1 MAKMT
6 LEKFMRQGNN
16 GVLSKDYDTDVQGA
30 DVQASVND
38 PSFLEYLRSKAAGNL
53 ESSLGGAMRFAGQ
66 IADTIAPNSDG
77 SDGFL
82 ANNGKYLENLGR
94 ENLEMYKPQT
104 QGYEDMDLVDRLR
117 YGTIRD
123 IAGDVAE
130 GVGSSLPALLTAL
143 VPGGLV
149 TRGALAV
156 GSKLPMAA
164 KIGTELANLATKYPK
179 AFEMAQKAGSTL
191 DNFSTRYG
199 VLNGAFEAMGDAGS
213 NIDEFKKQGMS
224 NDEVTK
230 NMVGLAFNEMPYLMA
245 TSKLQGKLFEGTGGL
260 GPWKNSASIAK
271 RGAANLAGVG
281 AEMGAE
287 GYTEEAQNQLADKW
301 VTGEDR
307 GMTETSAWLYN
318 MLTGNNITG
327 PNQADDVAFAKG
339 ALGGLMGVP
348 GGVYGTVKQ
357 PRDMNE
363 PILPPEQSQDNT
375 QPANNV
381 DAQDNTAQ
389 DNIQTQDNTQ
399 PAEAPEA
406 PEAPQ
411 NTFTD
416 WQIPTERLFDWDRN
430 MENDTLSGLTESKL
444 RLLDDMYYNKFGS
457 HLYVTSMTREGNG
470 NSWHNSKQ
478 AFDVATDELENNAE
492 SRRWIEEASKQIGL
506 HPYDE
511 YENRSADWSGGHMH
525 FSDHGEDLPAYGGQ
539 QDVQHYEAPDSYD
552 FTGSYSGDDEIDAY
566 INKYAEKYDVDPALV
581 AGVMNVESTFNRD
594 VGESSAGAIGL
605 MQLTPGTA
613 SSLGVDPYD
622 MEQNIE
628 GGVKELRR
636 LLDKYNGD
644 MELTLAAYNAGE
656 GRVQQY
662 NGVPPFAETQK
673 YIPKVMEYFNKHS
686 KGKGKHG
693 NKPANTPQANS
704 SIDLGD
710 GYEDISAELNN
721 AVDMSGYDRI
731 ISELLNANPA
741 SSDIATAIDNASND
755 SIFNAAN
762 QVVNEASNSQQETLA
777 NTVDEMYEAGDV
789 DGLKDFFKRMAPAIT
804 RNNQPSN
811 QTDNQT
817 DNQTNDQPIPRFPTN
832 RNRMNFKDFKFDWE
846 MRNTANNIMNGEEG
860 ENTAS
865 RPDVQADNIPSDNIQ
880 PSNLPPI
887 ASRDNQQD
895 NTNPNQPAIPHT
907 PENNVISAGEKAI
920 QLMNIADRLGVNY
933 DKTKLLNLL
942 RYARTSQDMQA
953 INNFSDYL
961 TREISKNGIDISSL
975 LNPSV
980 TLSEPNSVIDNE
992 QGETPNIQPNISQSE
1007 LPNNIPTNPPA
1018 NLPSTQQET
1027 TQQENTPATNAPA
1040 NNVNDTANDTND
1052 TNNTEPQLTPEQQEL
1067 ENLRVEG
1074 RANLDTAKNLGLPLD
1089 FNKIEKALNGNNK
1102 NNIKGANNVLKKY
1115 IHKNIEKTEFW
1126 NSLNDTE
1133 KDFMRDLDWFDDYGI
1148 AFNDVVDSLK
1158 KDNENLV
1165 GGIVKYMRDRMAQKG
1180 NEYGANVFAER
1191 ELSDM
1196 GYTAQEAGNMAY
1208 ERNYS
1213 NNDEWYLNLP
1223 SDIKTACQYLVKNG
1237 QRQEKEIPAGTST
1250 KTANAI
1256 TRNNQK
1262 VNEYF
1267 ADMAKSWLRDGGY
1280 RDNRS
1285 GQTYVVPEMS
1295 EMYKETEDAIN
1306 GLEIIREKAEKYEGF
1321 RIPEKDRD
1329 SSKQS
1334 EKPVLSPEE
1343 QDLNKYSA
1351 KIYAKEVG
1359 KEILKQDKKGKLD
1372 EEALDMAVYEQT
1384 RQQTDNVEYSV
1395 NQSTQKDNSDVITKM
1410 IDKLSAVLGKP
1421 NVKVLN
1427 ENDFIDMLDTLEKNK
1442 SRIQELR
1449 DGKNT
1454 AYGFA
1459 YGTKIYLNSDRIN
1472 ANTPAH
1478 EFGHIWAK
1486 VLQHENPDLWDR
1498 ASDII
1503 QSDERGRQIWNE
1515 VANDKEYS
1523 NLKPDS
1529 DAFVSEVLARIIGAE
1544 NEKVVNGMKNANA
1557 KNNISFG
1564 IKLKKFLNDMIKTVC
1579 DAFGIKGDNVN
1590 NVTYDEFINA
1600 PIKAIWD
1607 KQSAKEFR
1615 QHLKNYRKA
1624 NGKTNRKQSPKKSE
1638 MSAEDKEYMSLVE
1651 AYQNGDENAL
1661 DGLREMVKNAA
1672 EKAGFTNAI
1681 PEQTPAYKT
1690 RVKPAPKKTVKV
1702 YKVFTLADD
1711 GSPTALFIGGTEKLP
1726 QGVWLDAISAYHFTA
1741 PNGLNYVPSTQ
1752 NPYTKGGKTGVSVEI
1767 PNETVKQELI
1777 ERGFLPANSKAT
1789 KITALAY
1796 RPGWH
1801 AGTMPF
1807 FPQGGMKP
1815 PKGVKTNY
1823 ENIHRYNQVVFECEL
1838 AADKDYTSEAE
1849 AQPKARKKDGSLNS
1863 KKADL
1868 QYMPEDGFYYYA
1880 TNPMTH
1886 GHPELGMWAI
1896 SGSLKINRA
1905 LSQEECDRIL
1915 KENNLAPQEWEG
1927 GEMSLE
1933 KLGYTGEQNDAARKT
1948 LAPITYDS
1956 DGNVIPISQRFNPD
1970 KEGVEYSIEENKDE
1984 NSIDNYEGKDNN
1996 NNIEFD
2002 GDTTISQ
2009 RVFDTYLNDELK
2021 KVVREQV
2028 SKEIEEN
2035 IDNFEKLLDPVEMD
2049 RSFAKLPSI
2058 NRMRTWFN
2066 TNSVQKNPNYKD
2078 RLAAKYEYAR
2088 RCFLND
2094 KRITNGLIRQADNG
2108 NQQGGVFGTPTPSVS
2123 GYDNGGTGQITQGV
2137 KPSVIPTQGEYKNIK
2152 LHFDKLIEDMQK
2164 KMETEN
2170 NQVRHSADMQG
2181 ASFNAELDELPKIPR
2196 NKQTVTEKLLSDF
2209 CDKFGIKLNIV
2220 DNKHDIG
2227 NRGLFI
2233 ANKQIFL
2240 NRSANVPLRNIFWH
2254 EFTHWLK
2261 VENPSAYSAMENA
2274 VRDTI
2279 TPTRI
2284 KRYRNEVAGGQFL
2297 SDEDVIEEMIADGVA
2312 KSNMRKQ
2319 LMQAVID
2326 SNPSRAKRILGNL
2339 WNMFYNLQDMFRTAL
2354 NKSPNT
2360 ALPQGLNGAEMKKL
2374 EGEIKRAMGQLL
2386 DKNGKPVFNNQNI
2399 NDYVQKQSASDNS
2412 KPLAPNGKPSN
2423 LTKSQ
2428 WQEVRTPAFKKWFGD
2443 WENDPA
2449 NASKIVDENGEPLV
2463 VYHGSESEFDTFD
2476 TDGFRKTKGTGSWFT
2491 SNKDVAKT
2499 YSANKEPYGVFL
2511 NIRNP
2516 FEADLNNADNRE
2528 INVSYI
2534 RDNET
2539 DTVVKRNYNSDEDL
2553 NDYVENELNDPD
2565 YERYDVFDE
2574 VYDTDELIREIRKED
2589 NYDGAVLKNV
2599 FDAGEY
2605 YNDDLGYEHYISN
2618 DYVAFNPNQI
2628 KSATENNGEF
2638 STSDNNIKRSASN
2651 PNTNNNQSFI
2661 EKAKNLFN
2669 ALLPFDSVSKVP
2681 DINNKVLTRKLEML
2695 SGYRI
2700 KWGHMKGKKDDVIL
2714 NTMAKV
2720 ARCRRANDFHMLM
2733 KDKLANVILQN
2744 AGINPKDITDKLS
2757 EAMSMYVL
2765 ADMPDSSSAEYAN
2778 YKNEYQQIENLIS
2791 NNPDFAEKL
2800 NDVKDT
2806 FERWKDLTNSQQIS
2820 NNFIDV
2826 SEEDRK
2832 TIRNRKYMYDQ
2843 YVEELGPLERLV
2855 KDVEENSGS
2864 KLSTISNP
2872 LIAFRL
2878 FRGYYGKAIAM
2889 TEGHGQ
2895 GAVDGLQA
2903 NFPRVDF
2910 TDFKTIHDILEEA
2923 GVTRTKESIDDFGM
2937 YLVAKHYLDIHARTE
2952 AADKLLKPLETMEA
2966 NLKSAKEQLESM
2978 KVDKATYDAM
2988 TPAEKQNHHNKLK
3001 PINDNIEKLKKD
3013 IADYKNQNAEKL
3025 ATTHKYDYPANFSKE
3040 KCEEIIRKVEGPN
3053 GKPKYVQAQKDIVRY
3068 SEALTAILHDSG
3080 MIDDK
3085 RASELVTAF
3094 PNYVPL
3100 HRAFHNL
3107 EEDDDFADSQKH
3119 MKGSS
3124 ADIINP
3130 LDTLIHNTYEIVK
3143 AAEKNKAKKKLAKMA
3158 MTSGVGDLI
3167 EVVDQANGKNTIPF
3181 MDGGKRKW
3189 LETTPDVVKCINNM
3203 GSKEVS
3209 HFAKC
3214 IAMATGLSRLMF
3226 TSVNPA
3232 FSLANLARDTAD
3244 TALYSKA
3251 GYGNP
3256 LVQAKYIAKA
3266 AKHILKKDSIYYEW
3280 MASGASQAS
3289 AISNDRNYAQQ
3300 SRNKILR
3307 SWNKATPKEFMT
3319 KLLETTQSL
3328 AEVSEGLNRIAVYE
3342 RNKDAVARM
3351 AAESGEKLNQSA
3363 AIIEAAFESR
3373 DTMDFARGGA
3383 SSREWNKIVPFSNAA
3398 LQGLDKM
3405 RRSYQRNP
3413 KEFISRVLVQS
3424 VLPSIGFFGLSMAL
3438 GGDDDKDWWNELPD
3452 WQKETYHVMKI
3463 GDTILRIPKGQ
3474 DLATKYASHLTTQ
3487 LLQWGF
3493 NDGDFKGSPYWKM
3506 AVNALPSLFPLA
3518 AKTAL
3523 EVSMGK
3529 SFFYDRDIVPK
3540 SQQRLPGYL
3549 QYGPKTTE
3557 VSKTISKLLSDLGIG
3572 DFSARTMDYA
3582 VQGVFGSPG
3591 IFVLDTI
3598 DFFGSSIFGKGF
3610 AHEWDKLDLSKEN
3623 TPPLSRFFT
3632 SPNKASNSVNEFY
3645 DEWNEQQRRY
3655 NEWKETKV
3663 KPPQLDMAKYN
3674 RLKAI
3679 NKQITNLNK
3688 REREIMMS
3696 DKYDAVM
3703 KNELLTG
3710 ISKKRKEFAKK
3721 GLQK

>member
-1 MAKMT
+1 MVEAIMAKMT

-16 GVLSKDYDTDVQGA
+16 GVLSKDYNTDVQGA
-30 DVQASVND
+30 DVQSPVND
-38 PSFLEYLRSKAAGNL
+38 PGFLEYLRSKAAGNF
-53 ESSLGGAMRFAGQ
+53 EASLGGAMRFAGQ
-66 IADTIAPNSDG
+66 IADTVAPNADS

-130 GVGSSLPALLTAL
+130 GVGSSLPTLLTAL

-149 TRGALAV
+149 ARGALAA

-245 TSKLQGKLFEGTGGL
+245 ASKLQGKLFEGTGGL
-260 GPWKNSASIAK
+260 GPWKNSASMAK
-271 RGAANLAGVG
+271 RGVANLAGVG

-287 GYTEEAQNQLADKW
+287 GYTELAQNQLADKW

-339 ALGGLMGVP
+339 ALGGLIGVP
-348 GGVYGTVKQ
+348 GGIYGTVRQ

-375 QPANNV
+375 QPADDVPNNTPVNAPPNEPPPVQDDIASRLEEGFQDWEGKRMPNGGNGCV
-381 DAQDNTAQ
+381 DAVVRIGSHYNDWLAGQYNDGVSYAPTLLQNALNDGIEVIDFDPAQ
-389 DNIQTQDNTQ
+389 LEVGDVIVYDKPNDRYDPNVPDSGNNHVMLWDGKNRVGNSTSREQVYRDEGYNI
-399 PAEAPEA
+399 
-406 PEAPQ
+406 
-411 NTFTD
+411 
-416 WQIPTERLFDWDRN
+416 
-430 MENDTLSGLTESKL
+430 SGLIPARIIKT
-444 RLLDDMYYNKFGS
+444 
-457 HLYVTSMTREGNG
+457 GNG
-470 NSWHNSKQ
+470 Q
-478 AFDVATDELENNAE
+478 APL
-492 SRRWIEEASKQIGL
+492 
-506 HPYDE
+506 
-511 YENRSADWSGGHMH
+511 
-525 FSDHGEDLPAYGGQ
+525 
-539 QDVQHYEAPDSYD
+539 DSYD

-605 MQLTPGTA
+605 MQLMPATA

-693 NKPANTPQANS
+693 NKPANNPQITSDIN
-704 SIDLGD
+704 LGD

-721 AVDMSGYDRI
+721 AANMSGYDKI
-731 ISELLNANPA
+731 ISDLLNSNPA

-762 QVVNEASNSQQETLA
+762 QVVNEASNAQQDTLA
-777 NTVDEMYEAGDV
+777 NTVDEMYENGDAE
-789 DGLKDFFKRMAPAIT
+789 GLRDFFKRMAPAIT
-804 RNNQPSN
+804 ARNNQPST
-811 QTDNQT
+811 QTDTQQ
-817 DNQTNDQPIPRFPTN
+817 DNQPIPRFPTN
-832 RNRMNFKDFKFDWE
+832 RNRMNFKDFKVDWE
-846 MRNTANNIMNGEEG
+846 TRNTANNSTNNNQSSDIQ
-860 ENTAS
+860 S
-865 RPDVQADNIPSDNIQ
+865 DSIQPDNNQTDNIQ

-887 ASRDNQQD
+887 APQDNQQD
-895 NTNPNQPAIPHT
+895 NTNPNQPAIPQT
-907 PENNVISAGEKAI
+907 PEDNVISAGEKAI

-980 TLSEPNSVIDNE
+980 TLSEPNNVIDNE
-992 QGETPNIQPNISQSE
+992 QGEPPNIQPNIPQGE

-1052 TNNTEPQLTPEQQEL
+1052 TNNAEPQLTPEQQEL
-1067 ENLRVEG
+1067 ENLRTEG
-1074 RANLDTAKNLGLPLD
+1074 RANLENAKNLGLPLD

-1102 NNIKGANNVLKKY
+1102 NNIKGVNNVLKKY

-1133 KDFMRDLDWFDDYGI
+1133 KDFMRDLDWFDDYGV

-1165 GGIVKYMRDRMAQKG
+1165 SGIVKYMRDRMAQKG

-1223 SDIKTACQYLVKNG
+1223 ADIKTACQYLVKNG
-1237 QRQEKEIPAGTST
+1237 QRQEKEIPAGTNSQT
-1250 KTANAI
+1250 VKAI
-1256 TRNNQK
+1256 DRNNRK

-1267 ADMAKSWLRDGGY
+1267 SDMAKSWLRDGGY

-1343 QDLNKYSA
+1343 QALNKYSA

-1384 RQQTDNVEYSV
+1384 RQQEDNVS
-1395 NQSTQKDNSDVITKM
+1395 DN
-1410 IDKLSAVLGKP
+1410 
-1421 NVKVLN
+1421 
-1427 ENDFIDMLDTLEKNK
+1427 
-1442 SRIQELR
+1442 
-1449 DGKNT
+1449 
-1454 AYGFA
+1454 
-1459 YGTKIYLNSDRIN
+1459 
-1472 ANTPAH
+1472 
-1478 EFGHIWAK
+1478 
-1486 VLQHENPDLWDR
+1486 
-1498 ASDII
+1498 
-1503 QSDERGRQIWNE
+1503 
-1515 VANDKEYS
+1515 
-1523 NLKPDS
+1523 
-1529 DAFVSEVLARIIGAE
+1529 VSEPQQE
-1544 NEKVVNGMKNANA
+1544 DTNNNE
-1557 KNNISFG
+1557 
-1564 IKLKKFLNDMIKTVC
+1564 
-1579 DAFGIKGDNVN
+1579 
-1590 NVTYDEFINA
+1590 
-1600 PIKAIWD
+1600 P
-1607 KQSAKEFR
+1607 
-1615 QHLKNYRKA
+1615 
-1624 NGKTNRKQSPKKSE
+1624 
-1638 MSAEDKEYMSLVE
+1638 
-1651 AYQNGDENAL
+1651 
-1661 DGLREMVKNAA
+1661 
-1672 EKAGFTNAI
+1672 
-1681 PEQTPAYKT
+1681 
-1690 RVKPAPKKTVKV
+1690 PAP
-1702 YKVFTLADD
+1702 
-1711 GSPTALFIGGTEKLP
+1711 
-1726 QGVWLDAISAYHFTA
+1726 
-1741 PNGLNYVPSTQ
+1741 
-1752 NPYTKGGKTGVSVEI
+1752 
-1767 PNETVKQELI
+1767 
-1777 ERGFLPANSKAT
+1777 
-1789 KITALAY
+1789 
-1796 RPGWH
+1796 
-1801 AGTMPF
+1801 
-1807 FPQGGMKP
+1807 
-1815 PKGVKTNY
+1815 
-1823 ENIHRYNQVVFECEL
+1823 
-1838 AADKDYTSEAE
+1838 
-1849 AQPKARKKDGSLNS
+1849 ARKRSASRNVAL
-1863 KKADL
+1863 
-1868 QYMPEDGFYYYA
+1868 EA
-1880 TNPMTH
+1880 TN
-1886 GHPELGMWAI
+1886 
-1896 SGSLKINRA
+1896 K
-1905 LSQEECDRIL
+1905 
-1915 KENNLAPQEWEG
+1915 KE
-1927 GEMSLE
+1927 
-1933 KLGYTGEQNDAARKT
+1933 
-1948 LAPITYDS
+1948 
-1956 DGNVIPISQRFNPD
+1956 
-1970 KEGVEYSIEENKDE
+1970 DE
-1984 NSIDNYEGKDNN
+1984 NSIDNYEEKDNN

-2108 NQQGGVFGTPTPSVS
+2108 NQQGGVFGTPTQSVS

-2220 DNKHDIG
+2220 DNKTDIG

-2233 ANKQIFL
+2233 ADGQIFL

-2374 EGEIKRAMGQLL
+2374 EGEIKRAMGQLV

-2399 NDYVQKQSASDNS
+2399 NDYVQKQSASDNN

-2428 WQEVRTPAFKKWFGD
+2428 WQEVRTPAFKRWFGD

-2463 VYHGSESEFDTFD
+2463 VYHGTA
-2476 TDGFRKTKGTGSWFT
+2476 TDNLEVFNARKAQDKTGRMMALGLGKGKF
-2491 SNKDVAKT
+2491 
-2499 YSANKEPYGVFL
+2499 YF
-2511 NIRNP
+2511 I
-2516 FEADLNNADNRE
+2516 
-2528 INVSYI
+2528 
-2534 RDNET
+2534 DNE
-2539 DTVVKRNYNSDEDL
+2539 
-2553 NDYVENELNDPD
+2553 
-2565 YERYDVFDE
+2565 F
-2574 VYDTDELIREIRKED
+2574 
-2589 NYDGAVLKNV
+2589 GA
-2599 FDAGEY
+2599 
-2605 YNDDLGYEHYISN
+2605 
-2618 DYVAFNPNQI
+2618 
-2628 KSATENNGEF
+2628 
-2638 STSDNNIKRSASN
+2638 
-2651 PNTNNNQSFI
+2651 
-2661 EKAKNLFN
+2661 
-2669 ALLPFDSVSKVP
+2669 
-2681 DINNKVLTRKLEML
+2681 
-2695 SGYRI
+2695 
-2700 KWGHMKGKKDDVIL
+2700 
-2714 NTMAKV
+2714 
-2720 ARCRRANDFHMLM
+2720 
-2733 KDKLANVILQN
+2733 
-2744 AGINPKDITDKLS
+2744 
-2757 EAMSMYVL
+2757 
-2765 ADMPDSSSAEYAN
+2765 
-2778 YKNEYQQIENLIS
+2778 
-2791 NNPDFAEKL
+2791 
-2800 NDVKDT
+2800 
-2806 FERWKDLTNSQQIS
+2806 
-2820 NNFIDV
+2820 
-2826 SEEDRK
+2826 
-2832 TIRNRKYMYDQ
+2832 
-2843 YVEELGPLERLV
+2843 
-2855 KDVEENSGS
+2855 
-2864 KLSTISNP
+2864 
-2872 LIAFRL
+2872 
-2878 FRGYYGKAIAM
+2878 
-2889 TEGHGQ
+2889 
-2895 GAVDGLQA
+2895 
-2903 NFPRVDF
+2903 
-2910 TDFKTIHDILEEA
+2910 
-2923 GVTRTKESIDDFGM
+2923 
-2937 YLVAKHYLDIHARTE
+2937 
-2952 AADKLLKPLETMEA
+2952 
-2966 NLKSAKEQLESM
+2966 
-2978 KVDKATYDAM
+2978 
-2988 TPAEKQNHHNKLK
+2988 
-3001 PINDNIEKLKKD
+3001 
-3013 IADYKNQNAEKL
+3013 
-3025 ATTHKYDYPANFSKE
+3025 
-3040 KCEEIIRKVEGPN
+3040 
-3053 GKPKYVQAQKDIVRY
+3053 
-3068 SEALTAILHDSG
+3068 
-3080 MIDDK
+3080 
-3085 RASELVTAF
+3085 
-3094 PNYVPL
+3094 
-3100 HRAFHNL
+3100 
-3107 EEDDDFADSQKH
+3107 
-3119 MKGSS
+3119 
-3124 ADIINP
+3124 
-3130 LDTLIHNTYEIVK
+3130 
-3143 AAEKNKAKKKLAKMA
+3143 
-3158 MTSGVGDLI
+3158 
-3167 EVVDQANGKNTIPF
+3167 
-3181 MDGGKRKW
+3181 
-3189 LETTPDVVKCINNM
+3189 
-3203 GSKEVS
+3203 
-3209 HFAKC
+3209 
-3214 IAMATGLSRLMF
+3214 
-3226 TSVNPA
+3226 
-3232 FSLANLARDTAD
+3232 
-3244 TALYSKA
+3244 
-3251 GYGNP
+3251 
-3256 LVQAKYIAKA
+3256 
-3266 AKHILKKDSIYYEW
+3266 
-3280 MASGASQAS
+3280 
-3289 AISNDRNYAQQ
+3289 
-3300 SRNKILR
+3300 
-3307 SWNKATPKEFMT
+3307 
-3319 KLLETTQSL
+3319 
-3328 AEVSEGLNRIAVYE
+3328 
-3342 RNKDAVARM
+3342 
-3351 AAESGEKLNQSA
+3351 QSA
-3363 AIIEAAFESR
+3363 A
-3373 DTMDFARGGA
+3373 
-3383 SSREWNKIVPFSNAA
+3383 N
-3398 LQGLDKM
+3398 
-3405 RRSYQRNP
+3405 
-3413 KEFISRVLVQS
+3413 
-3424 VLPSIGFFGLSMAL
+3424 
-3438 GGDDDKDWWNELPD
+3438 
-3452 WQKETYHVMKI
+3452 
-3463 GDTILRIPKGQ
+3463 
-3474 DLATKYASHLTTQ
+3474 
-3487 LLQWGF
+3487 
-3493 NDGDFKGSPYWKM
+3493 
-3506 AVNALPSLFPLA
+3506 
-3518 AKTAL
+3518 
-3523 EVSMGK
+3523 
-3529 SFFYDRDIVPK
+3529 
-3540 SQQRLPGYL
+3540 
-3549 QYGPKTTE
+3549 
-3557 VSKTISKLLSDLGIG
+3557 
-3572 DFSARTMDYA
+3572 SARDRR
-3582 VQGVFGSPG
+3582 QGKNPQ
-3591 IFVLDTI
+3591 VL
-3598 DFFGSSIFGKGF
+3598 
-3610 AHEWDKLDLSKEN
+3610 
-3623 TPPLSRFFT
+3623 
-3632 SPNKASNSVNEFY
+3632 SVYLN
-3645 DEWNEQQRRY
+3645 
-3655 NEWKETKV
+3655 V
-3663 KPPQLDMAKYN
+3663 KNPIL
-3674 RLKAI
+3674 
-3679 NKQITNLNK
+3679 
-3688 REREIMMS
+3688 
-3696 DKYDAVM
+3696 
-3703 KNELLTG
+3703 
-3710 ISKKRKEFAKK
+3710 
-3721 GLQK
+3721 

>member
-1 MAKMT
+1 
-6 LEKFMRQGNN
+6 
-16 GVLSKDYDTDVQGA
+16 
-30 DVQASVND
+30 
-38 PSFLEYLRSKAAGNL
+38 
-53 ESSLGGAMRFAGQ
+53 
-66 IADTIAPNSDG
+66 
-77 SDGFL
+77 
-82 ANNGKYLENLGR
+82 
-94 ENLEMYKPQT
+94 
-104 QGYEDMDLVDRLR
+104 
-117 YGTIRD
+117 
-123 IAGDVAE
+123 
-130 GVGSSLPALLTAL
+130 
-143 VPGGLV
+143 
-149 TRGALAV
+149 
-156 GSKLPMAA
+156 MAA
-164 KIGTELANLATKYPK
+164 
-179 AFEMAQKAGSTL
+179 
-191 DNFSTRYG
+191 
-199 VLNGAFEAMGDAGS
+199 
-213 NIDEFKKQGMS
+213 
-224 NDEVTK
+224 
-230 NMVGLAFNEMPYLMA
+230 
-245 TSKLQGKLFEGTGGL
+245 SKLQGKLFEGTGGL
-260 GPWKNSASIAK
+260 GPWKNSASMAK
-271 RGAANLAGVG
+271 RGVANLAGVG
-281 AEMGAE
+281 AELGAE
-287 GYTEEAQNQLADKW
+287 GYTELAQNQLADKW

-348 GGVYGTVKQ
+348 GGVYGTVRQ

-399 PAEAPEA
+399 PAEAPQT
-406 PEAPQ
+406 PETPQ

-416 WQIPTERLFDWDRN
+416 WQVPTERLFDWDRG
-430 MENDTLSGLTESKL
+430 MQNDTLSGLTETKL

-457 HLYVTSMTREGNG
+457 HLYVTSMTRNGNG
-470 NSWHNSKQ
+470 DSWHDSGQ
-478 AFDVATDELENNAE
+478 AFDVATNELANNADA
-492 SRRWIEEASKQIGL
+492 RRWIEEASKQIGL
-506 HPYDE
+506 TPLDE
-511 YENRSADWSGGHMH
+511 YEHPSANATGGHMH
-525 FSDHGEDLPAYGGQ
+525 FSDHGEDLSAYGGQ

-552 FTGSYSGDDEIDAY
+552 FTGSYAGDDEIDNL
-566 INKYAEKYDVDPALV
+566 INKYAQKYDVDPALI
-581 AGVMNVESTFNRD
+581 AGIMNAESSFNRN

-605 MQLTPGTA
+605 MQLTSDTA
-613 SSLGVDPYD
+613 SDLGVDPYD

-628 GGVKELRR
+628 GGVKEIKR
-636 LLDKYNGD
+636 LLDTYNGD
-644 MELTLAAYNAGE
+644 MELALAAYNAGE
-656 GRVQQY
+656 GNVNKY
-662 NGVPPFAETQK
+662 GGIPPFAETQN
-673 YIPKVMEYFNKHS
+673 YVPKVMDYFNQHS

-693 NKPANTPQANS
+693 NKPANNPQITSDIN
-704 SIDLGD
+704 LGD

-721 AVDMSGYDRI
+721 AANMSGYDKI
-731 ISELLNANPA
+731 ISDLLNSNPA

-762 QVVNEASNSQQETLA
+762 QVVNEASNAQQDTLA
-777 NTVDEMYEAGDV
+777 NTVDEMYENGDAE
-789 DGLKDFFKRMAPAIT
+789 GLRDFFKRMAPAIT
-804 RNNQPSN
+804 ARNNQPST
-811 QTDNQT
+811 QTDTQQ
-817 DNQTNDQPIPRFPTN
+817 DNQPIPRFPTN
-832 RNRMNFKDFKFDWE
+832 RNRMNFKDFKVDWE
-846 MRNTANNIMNGEEG
+846 MRNIANNIMNGEEG

-865 RPDVQADNIPSDNIQ
+865 RPDVQSDNIPSDNIQ

-895 NTNPNQPAIPHT
+895 NTNPNQPAIPQT

-980 TLSEPNSVIDNE
+980 TLSEPNNVIDNE

-1052 TNNTEPQLTPEQQEL
+1052 TNNDTNAEPQLTPEQQEL
-1067 ENLRVEG
+1067 ENLRAEG

-1165 GGIVKYMRDRMAQKG
+1165 SGIVKYMRDRMAQKG
-1180 NEYGANVFAER
+1180 NEYGANVFAQR

-1196 GYTAQEAGNMAY
+1196 GYTAQEAGNMSY

-1213 NNDEWYLNLP
+1213 NNDEWFLNLP

-1256 TRNNQK
+1256 IRNNQK

-1343 QDLNKYSA
+1343 QALNKYSA

-1395 NQSTQKDNSDVITKM
+1395 NQNAPKDNSDVITKM

-1427 ENDFIDMLDTLEKNK
+1427 ENDFINMLDTLEKNK

-1449 DGKNT
+1449 DGKNI

-1984 NSIDNYEGKDNN
+1984 NSIDNYEEKDNN

-2108 NQQGGVFGTPTPSVS
+2108 NQQGGVFGTPTQSVS

-2399 NDYVQKQSASDNS
+2399 NDYIQKQSASDNN

-2449 NASKIVDENGEPLV
+2449 NASKVVDENGEPLV

-2574 VYDTDELIREIRKED
+2574 VYDTDELIREVRKED

-2720 ARCRRANDFHMLM
+2720 ARCRRANDFRMLM

-2744 AGINPKDITDKLS
+2744 AGIDPKDITDKLS

-2778 YKNEYQQIENLIS
+2778 YKNEYQKIENLIS
-2791 NNPDFAEKL
+2791 NNPEFAEKL

-2864 KLSTISNP
+2864 RLSVISNP

-2923 GVTRTKESIDDFGM
+2923 GVNRTKESIDDFGM

-2966 NLKSAKEQLESM
+2966 DLKSAKEQLESM

-2988 TPAEKQNHHNKLK
+2988 NPADKKNHHNKLK

-3025 ATTHKYDYPANFSKE
+3025 ATAHKYDYPANFSKE

-3130 LDTLIHNTYEIVK
+3130 LDTLIHNTYEIIK

-3232 FSLANLARDTAD
+3232 FSLANFARDTAD

-3289 AISNDRNYAQQ
+3289 AISNDRSYAQQ

-3413 KEFISRVLVQS
+3413 KEFISRVLTQA
-3424 VLPSIGFFGLSMAL
+3424 VLPSVGFFGLSMAL

-3463 GDTILRIPKGQ
+3463 GDNIIRIPKGQ

-3487 LLQWGF
+3487 LLQWGL
-3493 NDGDFKGSPYWKM
+3493 NNGDFKGTPYWKM

-3655 NEWKETKV
+3655 NEFKETKV

-3710 ISKKRKEFAKK
+3710 IAKKRKEFAKK

>member
-38 PSFLEYLRSKAAGNL
+38 PSFLEYLRSKAAGNF

-66 IADTIAPNSDG
+66 IADTVAPNADG

-123 IAGDVAE
+123 IGGDIAE
-130 GVGSSLPALLTAL
+130 GFGSSLLPMLTAL

-149 TRGALAV
+149 TRGALTV

-164 KIGTELANLATKYPK
+164 EIGTGLANLATKYPK
-179 AFEMAQKAGSTL
+179 AFEMAQKAGSKL

-199 VLNGAFEAMGDAGS
+199 VQGGAFEAIGDAGS
-213 NIDEFKKQGMS
+213 NIDDFKAQGMS

-230 NMVGLAFNEMPYLMA
+230 NMVGLAMNEMPYLA
-245 TSKLQGKLFEGTGGL
+245 GAKYLQGRLFEGKGGL
-260 GPWKNSASIAK
+260 GPWKNSASMAK
-271 RGAANLAGVG
+271 RGVANLAGVG

-301 VTGEDR
+301 TTGEDR
-307 GMTETSAWLYN
+307 GMTDTSAWLYN

-339 ALGGLMGVP
+339 ALGGLIGVP
-348 GGVYGTVKQ
+348 GGIYGT
-357 PRDMNE
+357 
-363 PILPPEQSQDNT
+363 
-375 QPANNV
+375 
-381 DAQDNTAQ
+381 
-389 DNIQTQDNTQ
+389 TQ
-399 PAEAPEA
+399 PAEAPQT
-406 PEAPQ
+406 PETPQ

-416 WQIPTERLFDWDRN
+416 WQVPTERLFDWDRN
-430 MENDTLSGLTESKL
+430 MQNDTLSGLTETKL

-457 HLYVTSMTREGNG
+457 HLYVTSMTRDGNG
-470 NSWHNSKQ
+470 DSWHDSGQ
-478 AFDVATDELENNAE
+478 AFDVVTDELANNADA
-492 SRRWIEEASKQIGL
+492 RRWIEEASKQIGL
-506 HPYDE
+506 TPLDE
-511 YENRSADWSGGHMH
+511 YEHPSANATGGHMH
-525 FSDHGEDLPAYGGQ
+525 FSDHGDDLSAYSGQ

-552 FTGSYSGDDEIDAY
+552 FTGSYAGDDEIDNL
-566 INKYAEKYDVDPALV
+566 INKYAQKYDVDPALI
-581 AGVMNVESTFNRD
+581 AGIMNAESSFNRN

-605 MQLTPGTA
+605 MQLTSDTA
-613 SSLGVDPYD
+613 SDLGVDPYD

-628 GGVKELRR
+628 GGVKEIKR
-636 LLDKYNGD
+636 LLDTYNGD
-644 MELTLAAYNAGE
+644 MELALAAYNAGE
-656 GRVQQY
+656 GNVNKY
-662 NGVPPFAETQK
+662 GGIPPFAETQN
-673 YIPKVMEYFNKHS
+673 YVPKVMDYFNQHS

-693 NKPANTPQANS
+693 NKPANNPQITSDIN
-704 SIDLGD
+704 LGD

-721 AVDMSGYDRI
+721 AANMSGYDKI
-731 ISELLNANPA
+731 ISDLLNSNPA

-762 QVVNEASNSQQETLA
+762 QVVNEASNAQQDTLA
-777 NTVDEMYEAGDV
+777 NTVDEMYENGDAE
-789 DGLKDFFKRMAPAIT
+789 GLRDFFKRMAPAIT
-804 RNNQPSN
+804 ARNNQPST
-811 QTDNQT
+811 QTDTQQ
-817 DNQTNDQPIPRFPTN
+817 DNQPIPRFPTN
-832 RNRMNFKDFKFDWE
+832 RNRMNFKDFKVDWE

-1052 TNNTEPQLTPEQQEL
+1052 TNNDTNAEPQLTPEQQEL
-1067 ENLRVEG
+1067 ENLRAEG

-1102 NNIKGANNVLKKY
+1102 NNIKGTNNVLKKY

-1165 GGIVKYMRDRMAQKG
+1165 GGIVKYMRDRMSQKG

-1223 SDIKTACQYLVKNG
+1223 ADIKTACQYLVKNG

-1256 TRNNQK
+1256 VRNNQK

-1267 ADMAKSWLRDGGY
+1267 TDMAKSWLRDGGY

-1343 QDLNKYSA
+1343 QALNKYSA

-1359 KEILKQDKKGKLD
+1359 KEILKQDKKDKLD

-1384 RQQTDNVEYSV
+1384 RQQNDNVEYSI
-1395 NQSTQKDNSDVITKM
+1395 NQSTQKDNSDVVDKM

-1427 ENDFIDMLDTLEKNK
+1427 ENDFINMLDTLEKNK

-1449 DGKNT
+1449 DGKNI

-1459 YGTKIYLNSDRIN
+1459 HGTKIYLNSDRIN

-1984 NSIDNYEGKDNN
+1984 NSIDSYEEKDNN

-2108 NQQGGVFGTPTPSVS
+2108 NQQGGVFGTPTQSVS

-2399 NDYVQKQSASDNS
+2399 NDYVQKQSASDNN

-2463 VYHGSESEFDTFD
+2463 VYHGTATDNLEVFNARKAQDKTGRMMALGLGKGKFYFIDNEFGAQSAANSARDRRQGKNPQVLSVYLNVKNPIYEDEYSKRFKDMTGKEIYNSYEAGYSMADRDKAIAKLDKQLLKEGYDGIIHESERKY
-2476 TDGFRKTKGTGSWFT
+2476 GFGQ
-2491 SNKDVAKT
+2491 
-2499 YSANKEPYGVFL
+2499 
-2511 NIRNP
+2511 I
-2516 FEADLNNADNRE
+2516 
-2528 INVSYI
+2528 
-2534 RDNET
+2534 
-2539 DTVVKRNYNSDEDL
+2539 
-2553 NDYVENELNDPD
+2553 
-2565 YERYDVFDE
+2565 
-2574 VYDTDELIREIRKED
+2574 
-2589 NYDGAVLKNV
+2589 AV
-2599 FDAGEY
+2599 
-2605 YNDDLGYEHYISN
+2605 
-2618 DYVAFNPNQI
+2618 FNPNQI

-2720 ARCRRANDFHMLM
+2720 ARCRRANDFRMLM

-2744 AGINPKDITDKLS
+2744 AGVDPKDITDKLS

-2778 YKNEYQQIENLIS
+2778 YKNEYQKIENLIS
-2791 NNPDFAEKL
+2791 NNPEFAEKL

-2864 KLSTISNP
+2864 KLSTTSNP

-2910 TDFKTIHDILEEA
+2910 TDFKTIHNILEEA

-2952 AADKLLKPLETMEA
+2952 AADRLLKPLEIMEA
-2966 NLKSAKEQLESM
+2966 DLKSAKEQLESM

-2988 TPAEKQNHHNKLK
+2988 TPAEKKNHHNKLK

-3025 ATTHKYDYPANFSKE
+3025 ATAHRYDYPENYSKE
-3040 KCEEIIRKVEGPN
+3040 KCEEIIKKVEGPN

-3130 LDTLIHNTYEIVK
+3130 LDTLIHNTYEIIK

-3189 LETTPDVVKCINNM
+3189 LETTPDVVKCINSM

-3214 IAMATGLSRLMF
+3214 IAMATALSRLMF

-3232 FSLANLARDTAD
+3232 FSLANFARDTAD

-3289 AISNDRNYAQQ
+3289 AISNDRSYAQQ

-3307 SWNKATPKEFMT
+3307 SWNKTTPKEFMT

-3413 KEFISRVLVQS
+3413 KEFISRVLTQA
-3424 VLPSIGFFGLSMAL
+3424 VLPSVGFFGLSMAL

-3463 GDTILRIPKGQ
+3463 GDNIIRIPKGQ

-3487 LLQWGF
+3487 LLQWGL
-3493 NDGDFKGSPYWKM
+3493 NNGDFKGTPYWKM

-3655 NEWKETKV
+3655 NEFKETKV

-3710 ISKKRKEFAKK
+3710 IAKKRKEFAKK

>member
-16 GVLSKDYDTDVQGA
+16 GVLSKDYDTDVHGA

-38 PSFLEYLRSKAAGNL
+38 PGFLEYLRSKAAGNF

-66 IADTIAPNSDG
+66 IADTVAPNSDG

-123 IAGDVAE
+123 IGGDIAE
-130 GVGSSLPALLTAL
+130 GFGSSLLPTLTAL

-156 GSKLPMAA
+156 ASKLPMAA

-245 TSKLQGKLFEGTGGL
+245 ASKLQGKLFEGTGGL
-260 GPWKNSASIAK
+260 GPWKNSASMAK

-281 AEMGAE
+281 AELGAE
-287 GYTEEAQNQLADKW
+287 GYTEEAQSQLADKW
-301 VTGEDR
+301 TTGEDR

-339 ALGGLMGVP
+339 ALGGLIGVP
-348 GGVYGTVKQ
+348 GGIYGTVRQ

-389 DNIQTQDNTQ
+389 DNTQ
-399 PAEAPEA
+399 PAEA

-416 WQIPTERLFDWDRN
+416 WQVPTERLFDWDRN
-430 MENDTLSGLTESKL
+430 MQNDTLSGLTESKL

-552 FTGSYSGDDEIDAY
+552 FTGSYAGDNEIDNL
-566 INKYAEKYDVDPALV
+566 INKYAEKYDIDPALI
-581 AGVMNVESTFNRD
+581 AGVMNAESSFNRN
-594 VGESSAGAIGL
+594 VGISSAGAIGL
-605 MQLTPGTA
+605 MQLTSGTA
-613 SSLGVDPYD
+613 SDLGVDPYD

-628 GGVKELRR
+628 GGVKEIKR
-636 LLDKYNGD
+636 LLDTYNGD
-644 MELTLAAYNAGE
+644 MELALAAYNAGE
-656 GRVQQY
+656 GNVNKY
-662 NGVPPFAETQK
+662 GGIPPFAETQN
-673 YIPKVMEYFNKHS
+673 YVPKVMDYFNQHS

-693 NKPANTPQANS
+693 NKPANNPQITSDIN
-704 SIDLGD
+704 LGD

-721 AVDMSGYDRI
+721 AANMSGYDKI
-731 ISELLNANPA
+731 ISDLLNSNPA

-762 QVVNEASNSQQETLA
+762 QVVNEASNAQQDTLA
-777 NTVDEMYEAGDV
+777 NTVDEMYENGDAE
-789 DGLKDFFKRMAPAIT
+789 GLRDFFKRMAPAIT
-804 RNNQPSN
+804 ARNNQPST
-811 QTDNQT
+811 QTDTQQ
-817 DNQTNDQPIPRFPTN
+817 DNQPIPRFPTN
-832 RNRMNFKDFKFDWE
+832 RNRMNFKDFKVDWE

-887 ASRDNQQD
+887 TPQE
-895 NTNPNQPAIPHT
+895 NTVPNQPIAPQT
-907 PENNVISAGEKAI
+907 PSANVINSGEKATK
-920 QLMNIADRLGVNY
+920 LMNLADSLGVNY
-933 DKTKLLNLL
+933 DKAKLLNLL
-942 RYARTSQDMQA
+942 MQARNSQDMQD
-953 INNFSDYL
+953 IDNFNDYL
-961 TREISKNGIDISSL
+961 ARELGKKGVDVDSI
-975 LNPSV
+975 LNAP
-980 TLSEPNSVIDNE
+980 T
-992 QGETPNIQPNISQSE
+992 NIQQTPQDMQA
-1007 LPNNIPTNPPA
+1007 PPQA
-1018 NLPSTQQET
+1018 EQPAPITIDTGMGDQQKIPSTQEVPT
-1027 TQQENTPATNAPA
+1027 
-1040 NNVNDTANDTND
+1040 DTANDTND

-1067 ENLRVEG
+1067 ENLRTEG
-1074 RANLDTAKNLGLPLD
+1074 RANLETAKNLGLPLD

-1133 KDFMRDLDWFDDYGI
+1133 KDFMRDLDWFDDYGV

-1165 GGIVKYMRDRMAQKG
+1165 GGIVKYMRDQMAQKG

-1196 GYTAQEAGNMAY
+1196 GYTAQEAGNMSY

-1213 NNDEWYLNLP
+1213 NNDEWFLNLP

-1267 ADMAKSWLRDGGY
+1267 TDMAKSWLRDGGY

-1334 EKPVLSPEE
+1334 EKPVFSQEE

-1372 EEALDMAVYEQT
+1372 GEALDMAVYEQT

-1395 NQSTQKDNSDVITKM
+1395 NQNAPKDNSDVITKM

-1984 NSIDNYEGKDNN
+1984 NSIDNSEEKDNN

-2002 GDTTISQ
+2002 GDTAIAQ
-2009 RVFDTYLNDELK
+2009 GVFDTYLSDGLK
-2021 KVVREQV
+2021 QVVREQV

-2035 IDNFEKLLDPVEMD
+2035 IHNFEELSDPVKMD
-2049 RSFAKLPSI
+2049 RAFAKLPSV
-2058 NRMRTWFN
+2058 NALRTRFHTNLVKSNPAYQDRMAVR
-2066 TNSVQKNPNYKD
+2066 
-2078 RLAAKYEYAR
+2078 YEYAR
-2088 RCFLND
+2088 RCFLYDERIPNGIVRRVNND
-2094 KRITNGLIRQADNG
+2094 QGQGSILETGTTGVPRG
-2108 NQQGGVFGTPTPSVS
+2108 NQERAGENSYGMGNT
-2123 GYDNGGTGQITQGV
+2123 
-2137 KPSVIPTQGEYKNIK
+2137 VIPTQGEYKSIK

-2233 ANKQIFL
+2233 ADGQIFL

-2374 EGEIKRAMGQLL
+2374 EGEIKRAMGQLV
-2386 DKNGKPVFNNQNI
+2386 DKNGKSVFNNQNI

-2412 KPLAPNGKPSN
+2412 KLLAPNGKPSN

-2463 VYHGSESEFDTFD
+2463 VYHGTATDNLEVFNARKAQDKTGRMMALGLGKGKFYFIDNEFGAQSAANSARDRRQGKNPQVLSVYLNIKNPIYEDEYSKRFKDMTGKEIYNSYEAGYSMADRDKAIAKLDKQLLKEGYDGIIHESERKY
-2476 TDGFRKTKGTGSWFT
+2476 GFGQ
-2491 SNKDVAKT
+2491 
-2499 YSANKEPYGVFL
+2499 
-2511 NIRNP
+2511 I
-2516 FEADLNNADNRE
+2516 
-2528 INVSYI
+2528 
-2534 RDNET
+2534 
-2539 DTVVKRNYNSDEDL
+2539 
-2553 NDYVENELNDPD
+2553 
-2565 YERYDVFDE
+2565 
-2574 VYDTDELIREIRKED
+2574 
-2589 NYDGAVLKNV
+2589 AV
-2599 FDAGEY
+2599 
-2605 YNDDLGYEHYISN
+2605 
-2618 DYVAFNPNQI
+2618 FNPNQI

-2744 AGINPKDITDKLS
+2744 AGVDPKDITDKLS

-2791 NNPDFAEKL
+2791 NNPEFAEKL

-2878 FRGYYGKAIAM
+2878 FRGYYGKGITL
-2889 TEGHGQ
+2889 TEGVGP
-2895 GAVDGLQA
+2895 GTVEGLKA
-2903 NFPRVDF
+2903 NFPRVNF
-2910 TDFKTIHDILEEA
+2910 KGFKTIHDILQEA
-2923 GVTRTKESIDDFGM
+2923 GIERGKQSIDAFAE

-2952 AADKLLKPLETMEA
+2952 AAEKLLKPLEDMKVDLQSA
-2966 NLKSAKEQLESM
+2966 KDQLKSLT
-2978 KVDKATYDAM
+2978 VDKATYNAM
-2988 TPAEKQNHHNKLK
+2988 TPTEKQNHHNKLK

-3013 IADYKNQNAEKL
+3013 ITDYENQNAEKL
-3025 ATTHKYDYPANFSKE
+3025 ATAHKYDYPANFSKE

-3053 GKPKYVQAQKDIVRY
+3053 GKPNYIQAQKDIVRY
-3068 SEALTAILHDSG
+3068 SHVLTDIMHDSG
-3080 MIDDK
+3080 MINDEIAK
-3085 RASELVTAF
+3085 RWTTAF

-3100 HRAFHNL
+3100 HRSFHNL
-3107 EEDDDFADSQKH
+3107 EEDDSFGDSTKH
-3119 MKGSS
+3119 LEGSS
-3124 ADIINP
+3124 ADPINP
-3130 LDTLIHNTYEIVK
+3130 LDTLIHNTYEFVK

-3158 MTSGVGDLI
+3158 MRSGVGDLI
-3167 EVVDQANGKNTIPF
+3167 EVVDHANGKNTIPF

-3232 FSLANLARDTAD
+3232 FSARNFLRDAQD

-3256 LVQAKYIAKA
+3256 FVGPFVQGNYMRKA
-3266 AKHILKKDSIYYEW
+3266 FKHIWNKDSIYYEW
-3280 MASGASQAS
+3280 LASGAAQAS

-3300 SRNKILR
+3300 SRNKVLREFDYKHPIR
-3307 SWNKATPKEFMT
+3307 SWKRMTAKEFMM
-3319 KLLETTQSL
+3319 KMFETTQAL
-3328 AEVSEGLNRIAVYE
+3328 AEVSEGVNRIAVYE
-3342 RNKDAVARM
+3342 RNKDMAAKL

-3383 SSREWNKIVPFSNAA
+3383 ASREWNRIVPFANVSI
-3398 LQGLDKM
+3398 QSIDKLY
-3405 RRSYQRNP
+3405 RTYKRNP
-3413 KEFISRVLVQS
+3413 KVFISRVLTQAVI
-3424 VLPSIGFFGLSMAL
+3424 PSIGFFGLSMAL
-3438 GGDDDKDWWNELPD
+3438 GGDDDKDWWNELPN

-3463 GDTILRIPKGQ
+3463 GDTIFRIPKGQ

-3487 LLQWGF
+3487 LLHWGF
-3493 NDGDFKGSPYWKM
+3493 NNGEFKGSPYWKM
-3506 AVNALPSLFPLA
+3506 AFDSLPSVFPLA
-3518 AKTAL
+3518 SKTAL
-3523 EVSMGK
+3523 EVALGK
-3529 SFFYDRDIVPK
+3529 SFFYERDIVPK

-3557 VSKTISKLLSDLGIG
+3557 TSKIISKLLNDMDI
-3572 DFSARTMDYA
+3572 DISARKMDYA
-3582 VQGVFGSPG
+3582 VQGVLGSPG

-3598 DFFGSSIFGKGF
+3598 DFFGGSIFGKGF

-3623 TPPLSRFFT
+3623 TPPLSSFFT

-3710 ISKKRKEFAKK
+3710 IAKKRKEFAKE

>member
-123 IAGDVAE
+123 IGGDIAE
-130 GVGSSLPALLTAL
+130 GFGSSLLPVLTAL
-143 VPGGLV
+143 APGGLV
-149 TRGALAV
+149 ARGALTV

-164 KIGTELANLATKYPK
+164 EIGTGLANLATKYPK
-179 AFEMAQKAGSTL
+179 AFEMAQKAGSKL

-199 VLNGAFEAMGDAGS
+199 VQGGAFEAMGDAGS
-213 NIDEFKKQGMS
+213 NIDDFKAQGMS

-230 NMVGLAFNEMPYLMA
+230 NMVGLAMNEMPYLVGA
-245 TSKLQGKLFEGTGGL
+245 NYLQGRLFEGKGGL
-260 GPWKNSASIAK
+260 GPWKNSASMAK
-271 RGAANLAGVG
+271 RGVANLAGVG
-281 AEMGAE
+281 AELGAE
-287 GYTEEAQNQLADKW
+287 GYTELAQNQLADKW

-375 QPANNV
+375 QPADNV
-381 DAQDNTAQ
+381 DTQDNTAQ
-389 DNIQTQDNTQ
+389 DNTQ
-399 PAEAPEA
+399 PAEA

-416 WQIPTERLFDWDRN
+416 WQVPTERLFDWDRG
-430 MENDTLSGLTESKL
+430 MQNDTLSGLTETKL

-457 HLYVTSMTREGNG
+457 HLYVTSMTRNGNG
-470 NSWHNSKQ
+470 DSWHDSGQ
-478 AFDVATDELENNAE
+478 AFDVATNELANNADA
-492 SRRWIEEASKQIGL
+492 RRWIEEASKQIGL
-506 HPYDE
+506 TPLDE
-511 YENRSADWSGGHMH
+511 YEHPSANATGGHMH
-525 FSDHGEDLPAYGGQ
+525 FSDHGEDLSAYGGQ

-552 FTGSYSGDDEIDAY
+552 FTGSYAGDDEIDNL
-566 INKYAEKYDVDPALV
+566 INKYAQKYDVDPALI
-581 AGVMNVESTFNRD
+581 AGIMNAESSFNRN

-605 MQLTPGTA
+605 MQLTSDTA
-613 SSLGVDPYD
+613 SDLGVDPYD

-628 GGVKELRR
+628 GGVKEIKR
-636 LLDKYNGD
+636 LLDTYNGD
-644 MELTLAAYNAGE
+644 MELALAAYNAGE
-656 GRVQQY
+656 GNVNKY
-662 NGVPPFAETQK
+662 GGIPPFAETQN
-673 YIPKVMEYFNKHS
+673 YVPKVMDYFNQHS

-693 NKPANTPQANS
+693 NKPANNPQITSDIN
-704 SIDLGD
+704 LGD

-721 AVDMSGYDRI
+721 AANMSGYDKI
-731 ISELLNANPA
+731 ISDLLNSNPA

-762 QVVNEASNSQQETLA
+762 QVVNEASNAQQDTLA
-777 NTVDEMYEAGDV
+777 NTVDEMYENGDAE
-789 DGLKDFFKRMAPAIT
+789 GLRDFFKRMAPAIT
-804 RNNQPSN
+804 TRNNQPST
-811 QTDNQT
+811 QTDTQQ
-817 DNQTNDQPIPRFPTN
+817 DNQPIPRFPTN
-832 RNRMNFKDFKFDWE
+832 RNRMNFKDFKVDWE

-887 ASRDNQQD
+887 TPQE
-895 NTNPNQPAIPHT
+895 NTVPNQPIAPQT
-907 PENNVISAGEKAI
+907 PSANVINSGEKATK
-920 QLMNIADRLGVNY
+920 LMNLADSLGVNY
-933 DKTKLLNLL
+933 DKAKLLNLL
-942 RYARTSQDMQA
+942 MQARTSQDMQD
-953 INNFSDYL
+953 IDNFNDYL
-961 TREISKNGIDISSL
+961 ARELGKKGVDVDSI
-975 LNPSV
+975 LNAP
-980 TLSEPNSVIDNE
+980 T
-992 QGETPNIQPNISQSE
+992 NIQQTPQDMQA
-1007 LPNNIPTNPPA
+1007 PPQA
-1018 NLPSTQQET
+1018 EQPAPITIDTGMGDQQEIPSTQEVPT
-1027 TQQENTPATNAPA
+1027 
-1040 NNVNDTANDTND
+1040 DTANDTND
-1052 TNNTEPQLTPEQQEL
+1052 TNNTEAQLTPEQQEL
-1067 ENLRVEG
+1067 ENLRAEG

-1133 KDFMRDLDWFDDYGI
+1133 KDFMRDLDWFDDYGV

-1180 NEYGANVFAER
+1180 NEYGANVFAQS

-1196 GYTAQEAGNMAY
+1196 GYTAQEAGNMSY

-1213 NNDEWYLNLP
+1213 NNDEWFLNLP

-1256 TRNNQK
+1256 IRNNQK

-1384 RQQTDNVEYSV
+1384 RQQNDNVEYSV
-1395 NQSTQKDNSDVITKM
+1395 NQNAPKDNSDVITKM

-1427 ENDFIDMLDTLEKNK
+1427 ENDFINMLDTLEKNK

-1984 NSIDNYEGKDNN
+1984 NSIDNYEEKDNN

-2261 VENPSAYSAMENA
+2261 VENPSAYSAMENS

-2449 NASKIVDENGEPLV
+2449 NASKVVDENGEPLV
-2463 VYHGSESEFDTFD
+2463 VYHGTESEFDTFD

-2574 VYDTDELIREIRKED
+2574 VYDTDELIREVRKED

-2681 DINNKVLTRKLEML
+2681 DINNKVLTRKLEIL

-2720 ARCRRANDFHMLM
+2720 ARCRRANDFRMLM

-2744 AGINPKDITDKLS
+2744 AGVDPKDITDKLS

-2778 YKNEYQQIENLIS
+2778 YKNEYQKIENLIS
-2791 NNPDFAEKL
+2791 NNPEFAEKL

-2864 KLSTISNP
+2864 RLSVISNP

-2966 NLKSAKEQLESM
+2966 DLKSAKEQLESM

-2988 TPAEKQNHHNKLK
+2988 TPAEKKNHHNKLK

-3025 ATTHKYDYPANFSKE
+3025 ATAHKYDYPANFSKE
-3040 KCEEIIRKVEGPN
+3040 KCEEIIKKVEGPN

-3226 TSVNPA
+3226 TSINPA
-3232 FSLANLARDTAD
+3232 FSLANFARDTAD

-3289 AISNDRNYAQQ
+3289 AISNDRSYAQQ

-3405 RRSYQRNP
+3405 RRAYQRNP

-3487 LLQWGF
+3487 LLQWGL
-3493 NDGDFKGSPYWKM
+3493 NNGDFKGTPYWKM

-3710 ISKKRKEFAKK
+3710 IAKKRKEFAKK